1 MYEQNQIDK
10 CFCLRNH
17 ICRGSVFCIH
27 CLDFG
32 FAIELLHIQLLFT
45 LNSIKI
51 YIIVCIYK
59 RKQRNRVF
67 SLEVSYRELV
77 T

>member
-17 ICRGSVFCIH
+17 IFIGYVFCIH
-27 CLDFG
+27 RLNFG

-51 YIIVCIYK
+51 Y
-59 RKQRNRVF
+59 
-67 SLEVSYRELV
+67 